1 MFAKQE
7 IFKFEHT
14 GVSIDEI
21 IACAF
26 YACAIA
32 LTKFDEKRNSF
43 YLYWKVI
50 ALNELRAYLRENYK
64 DYFDYG
70 SVTVSLD
77 TPKRDMTLHDLIGFE
92 DKDIK
97 DDILYDSLINFIQ
110 DEQTGLTEEEML
122 VMTYYLNGYSYN
134 DIATICNRSLG
145 TIYRRYRS
153 AVEKIRQK
161 MIGSR

>member
-32 LTKFDEKRNSF
+32 ITKYDDKRKSF
-43 YLYWKVI
+43 YLYWKAI
-50 ALNELRAYLRENYK
+50 ALNEFRSYLRENYK
-64 DYFDYG
+64 EYFDYG
-70 SVTVSLD
+70 KVSFSLD
-77 TPKRDMTLHDLIGFE
+77 SSKKDSSLHDVIGFE
-92 DKDIK
+92 DKEIKEDIV
-97 DDILYDSLINFIQ
+97 YDSLINVIH
-110 DEQTGLTEEEML
+110 DEQTGLSEEETI

-134 DIATICNRSLG
+134 DIAIICNRSLA
-145 TIYRRYRS
+145 TIYRRFRS